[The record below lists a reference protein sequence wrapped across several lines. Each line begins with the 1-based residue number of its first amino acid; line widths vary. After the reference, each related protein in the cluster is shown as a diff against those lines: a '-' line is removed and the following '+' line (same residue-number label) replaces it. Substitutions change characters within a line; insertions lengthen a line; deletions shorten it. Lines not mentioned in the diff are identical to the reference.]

1 MSPELLGFIGI
12 LALFALLALGMWVGA
27 AAALV
32 GIIGLIIVLGPEQ
45 AFMMIGA
52 GPYGQITNYNMI
64 TIPMFILM
72 GMIIAETKL
81 GSDLYDTAHK
91 WIGHLRGG
99 LAGATIAAC
108 GLMGAVTGG
117 SVSSIAVMSKVAK
130 PQMQKYNYDER
141 LIAGSIA
148 SGSTT
153 SIMIPP
159 SFVFVLYGLLT
170 ELSIGQLFIAGI
182 LPGVLQVLLYIGL
195 VYVLCRIYPQ
205 MGPPGFKYSIRDKL
219 RSLRDILPILLLFVL
234 VIGGI
239 YAGKFT
245 PNEAGAV
252 GSVGAL
258 IIVLIKRYIT
268 GKGVVKSIVEA
279 GLLTGMIL
287 FLIAGIYLF
296 QAFLTVSKVPFMIG
310 EFVVG
315 LDVPP
320 FVIMFVIMIIYLFLG
335 CILPEGAIVVLT
347 IPILYP
353 LIVKLG
359 FNPIWF
365 GVILVKL
372 IGIGQVTPPVGMNC
386 FYLSG
391 MSGMSLKTIFRGI
404 APFLLADFIHL
415 ALLLAFPIISL
426 FLVNIGQPM

>member
-1 MSPELLGFIGI
+1 
-12 LALFALLALGMWVGA
+12 
-27 AAALV
+27 
-32 GIIGLIIVLGPEQ
+32 
-45 AFMMIGA
+45 
-52 GPYGQITNYNMI
+52 MI

-72 GMIIAETKL
+72 AMFIAETRL
-81 GSDLYDTAHK
+81 GSDLYDSAHK
-91 WIGHLRGG
+91 WIGQLRGG

-117 SVSSIAVMSKVAK
+117 SVPSIAVMSKVAK
-130 PQMQKYNYDER
+130 PQMQKYGYAES

-148 SGSTT
+148 SGSTA

-170 ELSIGQLFIAGI
+170 EQSIGQLFVAGI
-182 LPGVLQVLLYIGL
+182 LPGVLQVFLYLCL
-195 VYVLCRIYPQ
+195 VYVLCRVYPQ
-205 MGPPGFKYSIRDKL
+205 MGPPGPKYSIKEKL
-219 RSLRDILPILLLFVL
+219 QSLKDITPILLLFLL

-258 IIVLIKRYIT
+258 IIVLFKRLIS
-268 GKGVVKSIVEA
+268 GKGIVKSIVEA
-279 GLLTGMIL
+279 GLLASMIL
-287 FLIAGIYLF
+287 FMIVGIYLF
-296 QAFLTVSKVPFMIG
+296 QMFLTVSKVPFMIG

-315 LDVPP
+315 LDVPR
-320 FVIMFVIMIIYLFLG
+320 FLIMLVIMLIYLLLG
-335 CILPEGAIVVLT
+335 CVLPEGAIVLLT

-353 LIVKLG
+353 LIVQLG
-359 FNPIWF
+359 FDTIWF

-386 FYLSG
+386 FILSG
-391 MSGMSLKTIFRGI
+391 MSGIPLNIIFKGI
-404 APFLLADFIHL
+404 VPFLIADVVHL
-415 ALLLAFPIISL
+415 ALLFAFPIISL
-426 FLVNIGQPM
+426 FLINLG

>member
-1 MSPELLGFIGI
+1 MGPELLGFIGI
-12 LALFALLALGMWVGA
+12 IVLFGLLALGMWVGTA
-27 AAALV
+27 AAFV
-32 GIIGLIIVLGPEQ
+32 GIIGLIAVLGPQQ
-45 AFMMIGA
+45 AFTIIGS
-52 GPYGQITNYNMI
+52 GPYSQITNYNMI

-72 GMIIAETKL
+72 AMFIAETRL
-81 GSDLYDTAHK
+81 GSDLYDSAHK
-91 WIGHLRGG
+91 WIGQLRGG

-117 SVSSIAVMSKVAK
+117 SVPSIAVMSKVAK
-130 PQMQKYNYDER
+130 PQMQKYGYAES

-148 SGSTT
+148 SGSTA

-170 ELSIGQLFIAGI
+170 EQSIGQLFVAGI
-182 LPGVLQVLLYIGL
+182 LPGVLQVFLYLCL
-195 VYVLCRIYPQ
+195 VYVLCRVYPQ
-205 MGPPGFKYSIRDKL
+205 MGPPGPKYSIKEKL
-219 RSLRDILPILLLFVL
+219 QSLKDITPILLLFLL

-258 IIVLIKRYIT
+258 IIVLFKRLIS
-268 GKGVVKSIVEA
+268 GKGIVKSIVEA
-279 GLLTGMIL
+279 GLLASMIL
-287 FLIAGIYLF
+287 FMIVGIYLF
-296 QAFLTVSKVPFMIG
+296 QMFLTVSKVPFMIG

-315 LDVPP
+315 LDVPR
-320 FVIMFVIMIIYLFLG
+320 FLIMLVIMLIYLLLG
-335 CILPEGAIVVLT
+335 CVLPEGAIVLLT

-353 LIVKLG
+353 LIVQLG
-359 FNPIWF
+359 FDTIWF

-386 FYLSG
+386 FILSG
-391 MSGMSLKTIFRGI
+391 MSGIPLNIIFKGI
-404 APFLLADFIHL
+404 VPFLIADVVHL
-415 ALLLAFPIISL
+415 ALLFAFPIISL
-426 FLVNIGQPM
+426 FLINLG

>member
-1 MSPELLGFIGI
+1 MGPELIGFIGI
-12 LALFALLALGMWVGA
+12 IVLFGLLALGMWVGA
-27 AAALV
+27 AAAFV
-32 GIIGLIIVLGPEQ
+32 GIIGLIVILGPQQ
-45 AFMMIGA
+45 AFMIIGS
-52 GPYGQITNYNMI
+52 GPYSQITNYNMI

-72 GMIIAETKL
+72 AMFIAETRL
-81 GSDLYDTAHK
+81 GSDLYDAAHK
-91 WIGHLRGG
+91 WIGQLRGG

-117 SVSSIAVMSKVAK
+117 SVPSIAVMSRVAK
-130 PQMQKYNYDER
+130 PQMQKYGYAES

-148 SGSTT
+148 SGSTV

-170 ELSIGQLFIAGI
+170 EQSIGQLFVAGI
-182 LPGVLQVLLYIGL
+182 LPGVLQVCLYICL
-195 VYVLCRIYPQ
+195 VYMLCRLYPQ
-205 MGPPGFKYSIRDKL
+205 MGPPGPKYGIKEKL
-219 RSLRDILPILLLFVL
+219 HSLKDIAPILLLFIL

-258 IIVLIKRYIT
+258 IIVLAQRYIS
-268 GKGVVKSIVEA
+268 GKGIVRSIVEG
-279 GLLTGMIL
+279 GLLAAMIL
-287 FLIAGIYLF
+287 FMIAGIYLF
-296 QAFLTVSKVPFMIG
+296 QMFLTVSKVPFMIG

-315 LDVPP
+315 LDVPT
-320 FVIMFVIMIIYLFLG
+320 FLVMLVIMVIYLLLG
-335 CILPEGAIVVLT
+335 CVLPEGAIVLLT

-353 LIVKLG
+353 LIVQLG
-359 FNPIWF
+359 FNTIWF

-386 FYLSG
+386 FVLSG
-391 MSGMSLKTIFRGI
+391 MSRIPLNVIFKGVV
-404 APFLLADFIHL
+404 PFLIADVSSFGSPRCL
-415 ALLLAFPIISL
+415 PDNISIL
-426 FLVNIGQPM
+426 D